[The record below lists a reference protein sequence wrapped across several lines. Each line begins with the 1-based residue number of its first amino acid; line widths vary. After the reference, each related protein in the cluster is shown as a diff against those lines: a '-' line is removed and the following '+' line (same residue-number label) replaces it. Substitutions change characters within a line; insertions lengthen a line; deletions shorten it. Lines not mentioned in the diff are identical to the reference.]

1 MAVINKSMNKSS
13 ITLKINGQDVVI
25 EKLPLRRIAEVF
37 KALEK
42 LPSKFAEKFGDT
54 GFKDVP
60 NDKVLEMLPEIIG
73 ESLPEVAKLIS
84 VATPLTEDQ
93 VLDELGLA
101 EAIEVL
107 TAISQV
113 NDFSKVVENVK
124 KLLARNPET
133 NPNSKNTGSTGP
145 LTS

>member
-1 MAVINKSMNKSS
+1 MNRSS
-13 ITLKINGQDVVI
+13 ITLKINGKDVVI

-42 LPSKFAEKFGDT
+42 LPSKFADKVGGGDMT
-54 GFKDVP
+54 SIP
-60 NDKVLEMLPEIIG
+60 NNKVLEMLPELIS

-84 VATPLTEDQ
+84 VASPLSEEE

-101 EAIEVL
+101 EAMDVL
-107 TAISQV
+107 TVIFKV
-113 NDFSKVVENVK
+113 NDFSKVVDNVK
-124 KLLARNPET
+124 KLLARKPEA
-133 NPNSKNTGSTGP
+133 NDNSKKTGSTEP